1 MLKAVLIP
9 AKRVSRAKQRLASS
23 LSPQQRVELIW
34 AMLGDV
40 AVAVNGAAVP
50 DRIVLIS
57 SDPELLGQARVH
69 GWEAIEEEAQVSES
83 QSVDDASRML
93 KEAGVGVVLRIP
105 LDVPLIRSQD
115 VDQLMQGEVGSPNAL
130 LVPSRDGR
138 GTNALLRRPP
148 DAFPSRFGPESLA
161 NHRKE
166 AACAGVPLRIVENVR
181 VALDLDEMLDL
192 TDFWSLGRNTATG
205 RYLATT
211 GILAR

>member
-1 MLKAVLIP
+1 MKAVLIP
-9 AKRVSRAKQRLASS
+9 AKRVSSAKQRLASS
-23 LSPQQRVELIW
+23 LSPQQRAELIW

-40 AVAVNGAAVP
+40 AAAVNGAAAP

-83 QSVDDASRML
+83 QSVDYASTIL
-93 KEAGVGVVLRIP
+93 KETGVGVVLRIP

-115 VDQLMQGEVGSPNAL
+115 VDQLMDAEVGSPNAL

-148 DAFPSRFGPESLA
+148 DAFPSRFGPGSLA
-161 NHRKE
+161 HHCRE
-166 AACAGVPLRIVENVR
+166 AARAGVPLTIVENVR
-181 VALDLDEMLDL
+181 VALDLDEMVDL
-192 TDFWSLGRNTATG
+192 TDFWSLGRDTATG
-205 RYLATT
+205 RYLAAT
-211 GILAR
+211 GLLTR

>member
-1 MLKAVLIP
+1 LKAVLIP
-9 AKRVSRAKQRLASS
+9 AKRVGSAKQRLASS
-23 LSPQQRVELIW
+23 LSPQQRAEMIW
-34 AMLGDV
+34 VMLGDV
-40 AVAVNGAAVP
+40 AAAVNGATAP

-83 QSVDDASRML
+83 QSVDYASTML
-93 KEAGVGVVLRIP
+93 KAAGVGVVLRIP

-115 VDQLMQGEVGSPNAL
+115 VDQLMDGEVGSPNAL

-148 DAFPSRFGPESLA
+148 DAFPSRFGPGSLA
-161 NHRKE
+161 NHRRE
-166 AACAGVPLRIVENVR
+166 AARAGVPLTIVENVR
-181 VALDLDEMLDL
+181 IGLDLDEMADL

-205 RYLATT
+205 RYLAAT
-211 GILAR
+211 GILTR